1 MTLQE
6 LYKVAAIPYQHQL
19 TQLSSSVLA
28 KRRGL
33 IERASR
39 NTALKSKY
47 IDLPE
52 HAGLKSHARDNTGT
66 PMKYRDG
73 TNMTKL
79 ERLQDKIRNAKSEY
93 NTASVEKQKINQQR
107 QAFQNEKAT
116 PPFQKSSEVHNM
128 NLTDFGF
135 HKCAATKGIPSF
147 APQPSRKPA
156 TDLGSFIA
164 NKATSNPLTGA
175 NELLRQ
181 PGAALKA
188 QLKVPVPSGS
198 IYKSPA
204 GMKSPSLMARL
215 LPDGVRNVLKRF
227 VR

>member
-1 MTLQE
+1 MTSQE
-6 LYKVAAIPYQHQL
+6 LGIYKSAALPHYKTL
-19 TQLSSSVLA
+19 ANLPSSTLA

-33 IERASR
+33 IERAAR
-39 NTALKSKY
+39 KANLKEKY

-52 HAGLKSHARDNTGT
+52 HAPLREKAKGIPSTSRANRMDMLQSRIHHARETYQAASETNRNTN
-66 PMKYRDG
+66 R
-73 TNMTKL
+73 
-79 ERLQDKIRNAKSEY
+79 A
-93 NTASVEKQKINQQR
+93 R
-107 QAFQNEKAT
+107 QSFQNEKAR

-128 NLTDFGF
+128 NLTDLGF
-135 HKCAATKGIPSF
+135 HKCAATKGVPSF
-147 APQPSRKPA
+147 APQPARKPA
-156 TDLGSFIA
+156 ADLGSFIA

-188 QLKVPVPSGS
+188 QLKAPVPSGS

-204 GMKSPSLMARL
+204 GMKSPSLMGRL